1 MLPQSM
7 CIGEALHKLSE
18 AALLKLKLAP
28 EKTMDKR
35 LLSTFGTVF

>member
-7 CIGEALHKLSE
+7 CIGEALQKLPE

-28 EKTMDKR
+28 EIAA
-35 LLSTFGTVF
+35 

>member
-7 CIGEALHKLSE
+7 CIRKALHKLPE

-28 EKTMDKR
+28 EKIKI
-35 LLSTFGTVF
+35 VA